1 MLTRAY
7 GAFVIDDIFCWT
19 SRDSRTRYITA
30 SRAIHFLHLRL
41 PQNPNDPGAIQSF
54 QELGAAYAS

>member
-1 MLTRAY
+1 MIS
-7 GAFVIDDIFCWT
+7 FVGLP
-19 SRDSRTRYITA
+19 RDSRTRYIAA